1 MDTKK
6 LNRSGERQERRTPK
20 QRMSLTEK
28 QSLGRSHASCLAHVK
43 NLNCWG
49 SNISDISIV
58 RQMVNLEVLNLSVNN
73 VLTLKD
79 LSFCP
84 KLKELYLR
92 KNQIQTMKE
101 ITYLKNLTR
110 LKAIWL
116 EDNPCVKTSLN
127 YRETILRNLPSL
139 SKIDN
144 IEVTE
149 DELRLAM
156 DKGELFEDD
165 LTLPTFD
172 ELDLNHTLSPDD
184 VLRQI
189 SLLNSNDEEKPSISE
204 NDEIPCIEHNATEL
218 DLSLGVSCSIDA
230 NQDDD
235 DANQDADDANP
246 STGNLATVSNEN
258 ESNTLKAVLLLI
270 NDLDSHELR
279 QVVAEASTLIS
290 SQFENDSQDLKL
302 VEDVEK

>member
-1 MDTKK
+1 
-6 LNRSGERQERRTPK
+6 
-20 QRMSLTEK
+20 MSLTEK

-92 KNQIQTMKE
+92 KNQIQNMKE

-110 LKAIWL
+110 LKVIWL
-116 EDNPCVKTSLN
+116 EDNPCVTTTLN

-184 VLRQI
+184 VLQQI
-189 SLLNSNDEEKPSISE
+189 NLLNSTNEEKPSISE

-218 DLSLGVSCSIDA
+218 DLSLRVSCPIDV
-230 NQDDD
+230 
-235 DANQDADDANP
+235 NQDADDANP
-246 STGNLATVSNEN
+246 STSNLATQSTSNLATVSNESK
-258 ESNTLKAVLLLI
+258 SNTLKAVLLLI
-270 NDLDSHELR
+270 NDLDSHELQ

-290 SQFENDSQDLKL
+290 SQFENDSQSLKL
-302 VEDVEK
+302 VEDVEE